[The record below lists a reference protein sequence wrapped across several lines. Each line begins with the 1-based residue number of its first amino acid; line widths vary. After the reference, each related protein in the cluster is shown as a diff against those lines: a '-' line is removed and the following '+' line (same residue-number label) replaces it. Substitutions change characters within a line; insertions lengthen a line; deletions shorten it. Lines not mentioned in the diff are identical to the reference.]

1 MSLSIDD
8 VRKVAE
14 LARLEVGENDLRT
27 LSGQLSHILEYVEQ
41 LQELNTDGVEPL
53 AHPIELSDVFRTDE
67 PHACLSPELALAN
80 APNRNGNYFSVPAV
94 LD

>member
-14 LARLEVGENDLRT
+14 LARLQLGESELKT
-27 LSGQLSHILEYVEQ
+27 LSGQLSSILEYVEQ
-41 LQELNTDGVEPL
+41 LQELNTDGIEPL
-53 AHPIELSDVFRTDE
+53 AHPIELSDVFRADE
-67 PHACLSPELALAN
+67 PYASLPPDAALAN
-80 APNRNGNYFSVPAV
+80 APNRNGDYFSVPAV